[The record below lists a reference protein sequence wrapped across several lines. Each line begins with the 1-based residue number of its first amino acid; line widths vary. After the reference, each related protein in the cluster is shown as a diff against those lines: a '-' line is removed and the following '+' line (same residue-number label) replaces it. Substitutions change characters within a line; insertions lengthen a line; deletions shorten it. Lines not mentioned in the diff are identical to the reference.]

1 MADITSN
8 EAGELK
14 IPLGLA
20 LAQLPLEAPD
30 RDVFALMSAKLRA
43 KRRVPRWPMA
53 LAASLL
59 LGMLMLPNLPFTP
72 SAPAANSTAAATA
85 AAEAQDAQVAALM
98 SESERLERLV
108 YAADEGASSASAA
121 ALAAAYED
129 ELHSLDTELAANRDP
144 ARNLALWQQRVELL
158 RGVAAVETSR
168 QYLASQGRN
177 FDVALVAAY

>member
-1 MADITSN
+1 MA
-8 EAGELK
+8 EEMK
-14 IPLGLA
+14 VPLGLA
-20 LAQLPLEAPD
+20 LAQMPLEAPD
-30 RDVFALMSAKLRA
+30 RDVFPLMAAKLRA

-59 LGMLMLPNLPFTP
+59 LGMLMLPNLPFAPSTP
-72 SAPAANSTAAATA
+72 ATGSTAAATKA
-85 AAEAQDAQVAALM
+85 AQARDAQVASLM

-108 YAADEGASSASAA
+108 YASDEGASSASAA

-129 ELHSLDTELAANRDP
+129 ELHSLDAELAANRDP
-144 ARNLALWQQRVELL
+144 ARNLSLWQQRVELL

-168 QYLASQGRN
+168 QYMASQGGN